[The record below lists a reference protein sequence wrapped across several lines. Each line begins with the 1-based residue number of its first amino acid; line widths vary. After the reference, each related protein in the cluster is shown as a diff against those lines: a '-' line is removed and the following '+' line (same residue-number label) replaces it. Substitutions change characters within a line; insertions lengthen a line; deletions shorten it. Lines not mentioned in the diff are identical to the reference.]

1 MILVAITIW
10 KCQRFSLGVKSDGV
24 HSFPYG
30 LALYS
35 EKKKMY
41 DLDVLQR
48 KIGNATRLIAGLP
61 VVGFSLFTK
70 QTLLF
75 YPTLPLVTL
84 PRYQQTLSE
93 LSADS
98 VQYILQL
105 TPQRF
110 TPVLSWS
117 KVSLNPQHGQAGIS
131 SAV

>member
-1 MILVAITIW
+1 
-10 KCQRFSLGVKSDGV
+10 
-24 HSFPYG
+24 
-30 LALYS
+30 
-35 EKKKMY
+35 MY
-41 DLDVLQR
+41 VLDVLQGN
-48 KIGNATRLIAGLP
+48 IGNAYRLIAGLD
-61 VVGFSLFTK
+61 VIGFSLFTK
-70 QTLLF
+70 QSPLF

-117 KVSLNPQHGQAGIS
+117 KVSLNP
-131 SAV
+131 